1 MRPCRFTYRFVTAG
15 LCATVLAAGCT
26 VGPKYKRPESKTQ
39 DHFGGDGSAT
49 QSVDIARWWTSF
61 NDPTLNSLV
70 DRAVVANLDLRLAT
84 ARIRESRAQRGVV
97 GSDLW
102 PDVNL
107 GGSYNHSRASENAFS
122 FDAGSF
128 NNGGG
133 TGGGT
138 GNPGFGN
145 FAAPG
150 QEQDLYQVGF
160 DANWELD
167 VFGRVRRS
175 IEAAEADTAAA
186 VEDRRD
192 VFVTLLAE
200 VARNYVELRSFQ
212 RRLAIARDNL
222 KSQQET
228 LDLTRAKLK
237 AQIISELDVTRSEAQ
252 VASTASQIPS
262 LEAQRNQAAH
272 RLAVLLGQQPRA
284 LLDELL
290 APADAAE
297 IPAGPP
303 DVPPGIPSDVLRRRP
318 DVRRSERELAA
329 ATARIG
335 VATADLFPR
344 FSLTGSLGLQSQSF
358 NDLGDYSSRFYS
370 IGPSVSWPI
379 FDAGRIRSNINVQ
392 NAKQEQALVRY
403 EQSVL
408 TALEDVENAL
418 VGYAK
423 EQQKREQLK
432 RAAEAN
438 RRSVEMARQLYD
450 RGLTAFLDVLEA
462 QRNLFISQDALVQS
476 EANVSTNLV
485 ALYKALGGGWE
496 NGEAATTQPSATQPS
511 STQPATASTTQP

>member
-1 MRPCRFTYRFVTAG
+1 MTMALRRFTTRFAAACVFAIP
-15 LCATVLAAGCT
+15 VAGCT
-26 VGPKYKRPESKTQ
+26 VGPNFKRPEPKAP
-39 DHFGGDGSAT
+39 DHFGEAPAT
-49 QSVDIARWWTSF
+49 KTVDVAHWWTTF
-61 NDPTLNSLV
+61 NDPMLNSLV
-70 DRAVVANLDLRLAT
+70 DRAVAANLDLRLAT

-97 GSDLW
+97 GADLW

-107 GGSYNHSRASENAFS
+107 GGSYNHSRGSENAFG
-122 FDAGSF
+122 FDSGSF

-133 TGGGT
+133 TGGGGT
-138 GNPGFGN
+138 GNPGVGN

-175 IEAAEADTAAA
+175 IEAAEGDTAAA
-186 VEDRRD
+186 IEDRRD
-192 VFVTLLAE
+192 TLVTLLAE

-212 RRLAIARDNL
+212 RRLVISKDNL
-222 KSQQET
+222 KSQQDT
-228 LDLTRAKLK
+228 LDLTRAKFK
-237 AQIISELDVTRSEAQ
+237 AQIISELDVSRSEAQ
-252 VASTASQIPS
+252 VASTASQVPS
-262 LEAQRNQAAH
+262 LESQRNQAAH

-290 APADAAE
+290 APADAAA
-297 IPAGPP
+297 IPSGPP

-392 NAKQEQALVRY
+392 NARQEQAVVRY

-408 TALEDVENAL
+408 AALEDVENAL
-418 VGYAK
+418 VGYGK
-423 EQQKREQLK
+423 EQQRREQLK
-432 RAAEAN
+432 RAADAN

-462 QRNLFISQDALVQS
+462 QRNLFISEDALVQS
-476 EANVSTNLV
+476 EATVSTNLV

-496 NGEAATTQPSATQPS
+496 PANGETASTQRATAPTTQP
-511 STQPATASTTQP
+511 

>member
-1 MRPCRFTYRFVTAG
+1 MAFRQFTTRFAAAG
-15 LCATVLAAGCT
+15 ALSISIAGCT
-26 VGPKYKRPESKTQ
+26 VGPKYKRPEPKAP
-39 DHFGGDGSAT
+39 DHFGDAQAT
-49 QSVDIARWWTSF
+49 KTVDVARWWTTF
-61 NDPTLNSLV
+61 NDPKLNSLV
-70 DRAVVANLDLRLAT
+70 DRAVAANLDLRLAT

-97 GSDLW
+97 GADLW
-102 PDVNL
+102 PDVSV

-122 FDAGSF
+122 FDSGSF

-133 TGGGT
+133 TGGGGTGGGGT
-138 GNPGFGN
+138 GNPGVGN

-150 QEQDLYQVGF
+150 QEQDLYQAGF

-175 IEAAEADTAAA
+175 IEAAEGDTDAAI
-186 VEDRRD
+186 EDRRD
-192 VFVTLLAE
+192 TLVTLLAE

-212 RRLAIARDNL
+212 RRLVISRDNL
-222 KSQQET
+222 KSQQDT
-228 LDLTRAKLK
+228 LDLTRAKFK
-237 AQIISELDVTRSEAQ
+237 AQIISELDVSRSEAQ

-262 LEAQRNQAAH
+262 LESQRNQAAH

-284 LLDELL
+284 LLNELL
-290 APADAAE
+290 APADAAA
-297 IPAGPP
+297 IPSGPP
-303 DVPPGIPSDVLRRRP
+303 DIPPGIPSDVLRRRP

-358 NDLGDYSSRFYS
+358 NDLGEYSSRFYS

-392 NAKQEQALVRY
+392 NARQEQALVRY

-418 VGYAK
+418 VGYSK
-423 EQQKREQLK
+423 EQQRREQLK

-462 QRNLFISQDALVQS
+462 QRNLFISEDALVQS
-476 EANVSTNLV
+476 DATVSTNLV

-496 NGEAATTQPSATQPS
+496 APSDDAAMTQATTSPTTQP
-511 STQPATASTTQP
+511 